1 MMPHGPVGGKP
12 QAVLGL
18 RCAEGAAG
26 VLQCL
31 LPFALGELLLA
42 QHAEEGLP
50 VLVVRA
56 VQLAHRLDRMKAAQ
70 GAGAVVLGVVASAPA
85 VALLRV
91 AAHDLHCLVAQ
102 PHKLRRGVRLQWEV
116 LLRVG
121 PRALAVH
128 HEGLRQQEGRL
139 HQVGLVHKAER
150 QPPARLRGHRLL
162 DVKIRQRGHPRLQLI
177 RRLGQDGPLSLHRV
191 PCHPLV
197 GRLHFRRAL
206 HQRHLLVAATSSKGT
221 LPPCSSGVLLAYLH
235 TGVPQPRDGALG
247 VHEHD
252 LQRLP
257 TLVHDGG
264 RLIARA
270 ADGADIVDLQ
280 PTPRATRAT
289 SISRSSAAQLLVA
302 TGRPGRAGSYLLQA
316 LVEVVGVVHEV
327 VLPRALAQVARPV
340 G

>member
-1 MMPHGPVGGKP
+1 MVLALPEESSRVVVLVEEDALEVAGGLGRISRGKP

-206 HQRHLLVAATSSKGT
+206 HQRHL
-221 LPPCSSGVLLAYLH
+221 H

-270 ADGADIVDLQ
+270 ADGADIVDL
-280 PTPRATRAT
+280 
-289 SISRSSAAQLLVA
+289 
-302 TGRPGRAGSYLLQA
+302 LQA